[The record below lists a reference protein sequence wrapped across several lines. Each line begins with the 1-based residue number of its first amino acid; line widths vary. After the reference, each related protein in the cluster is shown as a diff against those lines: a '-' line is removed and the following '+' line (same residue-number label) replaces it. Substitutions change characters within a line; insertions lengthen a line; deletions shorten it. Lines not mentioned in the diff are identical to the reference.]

1 MVGIFIG
8 IAAVVALISL
18 GQGMQDA
25 INAQFASV
33 GADKIILQGA
43 SAGFGPPGQDT
54 AGIIDDRDLG
64 LVRKVQGVDR
74 AAGRL
79 LRSVTIEFAEESKTT
94 FGASLP
100 EEPKD
105 RDLVV
110 EANNIKVAGGRMLKA
125 ADRKKIMV
133 GNNYWTREEFSK
145 KVELGSKLL
154 INGVQFEVVGLLDK
168 IGAGR
173 DDAIIMNE
181 EDMRDLLDEP
191 DQFSAIVAQA
201 ADGEV
206 PAEVADRVSRA
217 IRRDRHQKVGFEDFT
232 VETSEELIG
241 AINTILGVVQAVF
254 VGIAL
259 ISLLVGGIGIMNTMY
274 TSVLERT
281 RDIGVMKAIGA
292 RNGDVML
299 IFLMESGLLGMSGGV
314 IGVLIGAGLSKMVE
328 FAAQGFIGNV
338 LQASFPW
345 YLIVGALAFSFG
357 IGVISGVFPARQAS
371 KLPPVVALRGD

>member
-1 MVGIFIG
+1 MLKDYFLIAWGSLHKRLLRTSLTMVGIFIG

-54 AGIIDDRDLG
+54 AGVIDDRDLG

-145 KVELGSKLL
+145 
-154 INGVQFEVVGLLDK
+154 
-168 IGAGR
+168 
-173 DDAIIMNE
+173 
-181 EDMRDLLDEP
+181 
-191 DQFSAIVAQA
+191 
-201 ADGEV
+201 
-206 PAEVADRVSRA
+206 
-217 IRRDRHQKVGFEDFT
+217 
-232 VETSEELIG
+232 
-241 AINTILGVVQAVF
+241 
-254 VGIAL
+254 
-259 ISLLVGGIGIMNTMY
+259 
-274 TSVLERT
+274 
-281 RDIGVMKAIGA
+281 
-292 RNGDVML
+292 
-299 IFLMESGLLGMSGGV
+299 
-314 IGVLIGAGLSKMVE
+314 
-328 FAAQGFIGNV
+328 
-338 LQASFPW
+338 
-345 YLIVGALAFSFG
+345 
-357 IGVISGVFPARQAS
+357 
-371 KLPPVVALRGD
+371 